1 MVIQFE
7 DEQQL
12 DYVSNLV
19 NRVEQIYDHSAVE
32 TISRTAAILRTA
44 KKDKQLAVKLCDN
57 HEDNDDYNEV
67 ICLFNIMKMI
77 VDTDAD
83 EYNACGDI
91 YTELK
96 KCTSPSDVPRF
107 LEMLRDYHVP
117 AEYCVSMFKN
127 WCSGE
132 GTAILAESCMNIQTH
147 RNIIMTPV
155 WEWVCNNEASPN
167 TDWREEVNKYK
178 EAINGN

>member
-12 DYVSNLV
+12 KQVTQVVKSIAG
-19 NRVEQIYDHSAVE
+19 IYDHSAVE
-32 TISRTAAILRTA
+32 CLSTLTN
-44 KKDKQLAVKLCDN
+44 KLEKCTGMIDLLED
-57 HEDNDDYNEV
+57 HRDNDDYNEV
-67 ICLFNIMKMI
+67 ICLFNIMKVI
-77 VDTDAD
+77 VDVGAD

-96 KCTSPSDVPRF
+96 KRTSSSDVPRF

-117 AEYCVSMFKN
+117 AEYCTDLFKN

-132 GTAILAESCMNIQTH
+132 GTAVLAEDCLGIQTAH
-147 RNIIMTPV
+147 NIIMTPV
-155 WEWVCNNEASPN
+155 WNWVCNNDASSE
-167 TDWREEVNKYK
+167 TDWIEEVNKYK
-178 EAINGN
+178 EAING